1 MKKILAIT
9 LILVFINSTFVF
21 ANEVNFSDINN
32 HWAKENIVRMAV
44 NGNVKGY
51 EDGTFKPNNSVTTL
65 EFIKILFESF
75 NIKLKTEGLNKWPD
89 YYIATAKEY
98 NLPTNYY
105 EKLTRYEATEIIAK
119 VMDLKNVSAGAN
131 KFKDLKSKY
140 KNNVLKLVKLKVI
153 NGYEDKTFRGENLV
167 SRAEAVTIIQRA
179 YDASNKISLNK
190 EKLLDEKYTNI
201 GFKPN
206 LKSEYSRNRYEIRNG
221 KIHFKDD
228 GRFEYLDDYVINEKY
243 VTNKKLINVIESFAS
258 KDSYTAVLYAPSKYV
273 INQIIISNG
282 EDDINMNRG
291 LSYFKFIYYEDKLY
305 DLQRISLKEIFSN
318 ECFMKI
324 EITKLWKDFYKYQNG
339 ELVDESIKNRLLE
352 ALKVE
357 FDNDANKI
365 LDYMLD
371 KYIREMNKEYQGE
384 TITEKTTIGN
394 YIINFYKRDVTSLE
408 FYFEKLSS

>member
-1 MKKILAIT
+1 MKRFLVIT
-9 LILVFINSTFVF
+9 LILVLINSTFVL
-21 ANEVNFSDINN
+21 ASEVNFSDINN

-75 NIKLKTEGLNKWPD
+75 NIKLKTDGLNKWPD

-105 EKLTRYEATEIIAK
+105 EKLTRYEAAEIIAK
-119 VMDLKNVSAGAN
+119 VMDLKSVSASTN

-190 EKLLDEKYTNI
+190 EKLFDEKYTNI

-243 VTNKKLINVIESFAS
+243 VTNKKLIKVIESFVS
-258 KDSYTAVLYAPSKYV
+258 NDSYTAVLYAPSKYV

-371 KYIREMNKEYQGE
+371 KYIREINKEYQGE
-384 TITEKTTIGN
+384 TITEKTTMGN

>member
-1 MKKILAIT
+1 MKRFLVIT
-9 LILVFINSTFVF
+9 LILVLINSTFVL
-21 ANEVNFSDINN
+21 ANEVNFSDVNN
-32 HWAKENIVRMAV
+32 HWAKENIIRMAV

-105 EKLTRYEATEIIAK
+105 EKLTRYEVAEIMAK
-119 VMDLKNVSAGAN
+119 VMDLKSVSAGTN

-201 GFKPN
+201 GFKQS

-243 VTNKKLINVIESFAS
+243 VTNKKLIKVIESFVS
-258 KDSYTAVLYAPSKYV
+258 NDSYTAVLYAPSKYV